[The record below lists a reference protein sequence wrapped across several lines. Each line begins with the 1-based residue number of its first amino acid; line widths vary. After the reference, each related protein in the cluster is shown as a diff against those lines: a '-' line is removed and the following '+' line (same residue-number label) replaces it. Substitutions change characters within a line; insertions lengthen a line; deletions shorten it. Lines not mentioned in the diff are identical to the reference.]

1 MDENEA
7 ADRDDI
13 DDLVAVATAFY
24 LDGWSKV
31 RIAQEKNISRFQ
43 VARHLAEAKR
53 LGIVD
58 IRIHDPR
65 SYATGLGTAVCQKLG
80 IERVVV
86 LESPS
91 ERERLNLVL
100 GRAAMEL
107 LGEQA
112 QHAGTIGISWSRTLD
127 VAADYLPPLAPA
139 TIVQLVGALYN
150 PRESHLLQTLAA
162 WNMRPG
168 ISTWPLYTPL
178 LVDQASTAD
187 DLRRQP
193 EVATTLAQLDQ
204 LDLALVAV
212 GAWRE
217 GESTVWS
224 KTGAATRKTASRA
237 GAVAEISGRLLDAAG
252 KPLVTDLDDRTIGVT
267 VDQLVRTPQV
277 IAVAGGAARA
287 AAVTAAVR
295 SGITTSLVID
305 SALAEELLGEPS

>member
-1 MDENEA
+1 MDDSEA
-7 ADRDDI
+7 AERGDL

-24 LDGWSKV
+24 LDGQSKV
-31 RIAQEKNISRFQ
+31 GIADDRHMSRFQ
-43 VARHLAEAKR
+43 VARLLADAKR

-65 SYATGLGTAVCQKLG
+65 SYATGLAAAVGDALG

-86 LESPS
+86 LEPPND
-91 ERERLNLVL
+91 RDRLSVML

-107 LGEQA
+107 LAEHA
-112 QHAGTIGISWSRTLD
+112 QTDLTIGISWSRTLD
-127 VAADYLPPLAPA
+127 VAADYLPALAPA

-150 PRESHLLQTLAA
+150 PRESRLLQALAA
-162 WNMRPG
+162 LNSRPG

-178 LVDQASTAD
+178 LVDEASTAQ

-193 EVATTLAQLDQ
+193 EVATTLAQLNR
-204 LDLALVAV
+204 LDLAIVAV
-212 GAWRE
+212 GAWAD

-224 KTGAATRKTASRA
+224 KIDATARKTATDA
-237 GAVAEISGRLLDAAG
+237 GAVAEISGRLLDAEG
-252 KPLVTDLDDRTIGVT
+252 RPLVTDLDDRTIGVT
-267 VDQLVRTPQV
+267 VAQLVQTPHV

-295 SGITTSLVID
+295 SGIATSLVID
-305 SALAEELLGEPS
+305 SELAEELLSKLP